1 MIIGVLASEPF
12 SVSKLQSLLSFL
24 FAMGPKKDQVIKV
37 EPKDSHQEKRDQANM
52 ANQLRNSS
60 DPNKQQILA
69 LYQSLP
75 RFDKQKKELLAEWKK
90 DKSCKW
96 AAAWSKRVT
105 ASEMEEVKT
114 RTGFG
119 TKFQVAEMLEIPA
132 DSKEFSSIEKQLMK
146 EGLCDDE
153 WDETIP
159 VQNAYKKAGLK
170 RWDLS
175 KVTATWGTLSTNQGW
190 KEDIALEAQGSSSG
204 SQKQLTSVLGAIG
217 KSALEPGQQRDPDFD
232 EFTNQVTTLASLKG
246 QFFLLWLIPV
256 SFCFSPFLGQVAGRR
271 RSTKPRT
278 LLPDFLCELVT
289 SLSRRRAKTWI
300 SGAQTRPWRLASWE
314 PTCQQQVKP
323 SQVTSNLSTFQL
335 PRLGWLLHRRTW
347 QKQRP
352 KWRATRLLCRLVHT
366 VQPILQVVATRFW
379 KQCRSLSWKKRCC
392 LLPAWG

>member
-1 MIIGVLASEPF
+1 MIIGVTASEPF
-12 SVSKLQSLLSFL
+12 SASKLQRLLSFL
-24 FAMGPKKDQVIKV
+24 FAMSPKENKVIKV
-37 EPKDSHQEKRDQANM
+37 EKPDPNQEKRDQANM

-132 DSKEFSSIEKQLMK
+132 DSKEFSASEKQLMK

-190 KEDIALEAQGSSSG
+190 KEDVALEAQGSSSG

-217 KSALEPGQQRDPDFD
+217 KTALEPGQQRDPDFE
-232 EFTNQVTTLASLKG
+232 EFSNQVTTLASLKG
-246 QFFLLWLIPV
+246 QVFFGEWFLFPFAFLFSLVRWLGEGDQQSPGHCCQT
-256 SFCFSPFLGQVAGRR
+256 FCAKCRPAFPEEGQ
-271 RSTKPRT
+271 
-278 LLPDFLCELVT
+278 
-289 SLSRRRAKTWI
+289 
-300 SGAQTRPWRLASWE
+300 
-314 PTCQQQVKP
+314 
-323 SQVTSNLSTFQL
+323 
-335 PRLGWLLHRRTW
+335 RLG
-347 QKQRP
+347 
-352 KWRATRLLCRLVHT
+352 
-366 VQPILQVVATRFW
+366 
-379 KQCRSLSWKKRCC
+379 
-392 LLPAWG
+392 

>member
-24 FAMGPKKDQVIKV
+24 FAMGPKNNQVIKV
-37 EPKDSHQEKRDQANM
+37 EKPDPHQEKRDQANM
-52 ANQLRNSS
+52 ANQLMNSS
-60 DPNKQQILA
+60 GPNKQQILA

-75 RFDKQKKELLAEWKK
+75 RFDKQKKKELLAEWKK

-132 DSKEFSSIEKQLMK
+132 GSKEFSSIEKQPMK

-159 VQNAYKKAGLK
+159 AQNAYKKAGLK

-175 KVTATWGTLSTNQGW
+175 KVTATWGTLGTNQGW

-217 KSALEPGQQRDPDFD
+217 KSALEPGQQRDPDFE

-246 QFFLLWLIPV
+246 QFF
-256 SFCFSPFLGQVAGRR
+256 FC
-271 RSTKPRT
+271 
-278 LLPDFLCELVT
+278 D
-289 SLSRRRAKTWI
+289 
-300 SGAQTRPWRLASWE
+300 
-314 PTCQQQVKP
+314 
-323 SQVTSNLSTFQL
+323 
-335 PRLGWLLHRRTW
+335 
-347 QKQRP
+347 
-352 KWRATRLLCRLVHT
+352 
-366 VQPILQVVATRFW
+366 
-379 KQCRSLSWKKRCC
+379 
-392 LLPAWG
+392 

>member
-1 MIIGVLASEPF
+1 MIIGALASEPF
-12 SVSKLQSLLSFL
+12 SASKLQSLLSFL

-37 EPKDSHQEKRDQANM
+37 EKPDPHQEKRDQANM

-153 WDETIP
+153 WDETVP

-190 KEDIALEAQGSSSG
+190 KEDIALEAQASSSG

-217 KSALEPGQQRDPDFD
+217 KSALEPGQQRDPDFE

-246 QFFLLWLIPV
+246 QFFLL
-256 SFCFSPFLGQVAGRR
+256 
-271 RSTKPRT
+271 
-278 LLPDFLCELVT
+278 
-289 SLSRRRAKTWI
+289 
-300 SGAQTRPWRLASWE
+300 
-314 PTCQQQVKP
+314 
-323 SQVTSNLSTFQL
+323 
-335 PRLGWLLHRRTW
+335 
-347 QKQRP
+347 
-352 KWRATRLLCRLVHT
+352 
-366 VQPILQVVATRFW
+366 
-379 KQCRSLSWKKRCC
+379 
-392 LLPAWG
+392 